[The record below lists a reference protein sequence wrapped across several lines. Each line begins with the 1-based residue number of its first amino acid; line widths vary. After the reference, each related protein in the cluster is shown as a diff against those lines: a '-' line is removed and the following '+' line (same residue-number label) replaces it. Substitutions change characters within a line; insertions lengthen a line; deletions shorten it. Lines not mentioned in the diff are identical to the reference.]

1 MDYEE
6 KTINEKASYI
16 KGLAEGMGLGDT
28 PEAKII
34 KALID
39 LVDDMSVV
47 ISDLED
53 EVDMIEANIEDMDED
68 MYEMGEQ
75 LDAVDEDLGEL
86 EDFIYDLDYGFSEYD
101 DSDDDFADS
110 YDITCPSCGEEFS
123 VDEETLLDGSV
134 NCPKCNELLT
144 FDFDEDDEADG
155 ED

>member
-75 LDAVDEDLGEL
+75 LDAVD
-86 EDFIYDLDYGFSEYD
+86 GFSEYD